1 VLAKRERVIVL
12 QPWDKG
18 LMATTLRY
26 PYEIRDPKEYF
37 DALQYLSRWAK
48 NDCFA
53 LQKTPSIF
61 AGL

>member
-1 VLAKRERVIVL
+1 LRSGGKIVA
-12 QPWDKG
+12 PG
-18 LMATTLRY
+18 FETFAT
-26 PYEIRDPKEYF
+26 I
-37 DALQYLSRWAK
+37 SAK